1 MNPFSSQAF
10 LGLALS
16 ANARNGSREYT
27 IGVKPGCVPV
37 EFSPCESFSFPPS
50 ADTALSVRAAYAEEG
65 LSRRMNTPAPILVLD
80 AAPGVSE
87 GLSERLRR
95 QFNIAIAEVEYQD
108 QWQRAQLA
116 VVMVNTNWRM
126 LQSSMSKLTEYID
139 RDRRV
144 EITNTETRQLC

>member
-1 MNPFSSQAF
+1 LLLLDCYISESQSLKDKRQVLSS
-10 LGLALS
+10 
-16 ANARNGSREYT
+16 
-27 IGVKPGCVPV
+27 
-37 EFSPCESFSFPPS
+37 
-50 ADTALSVRAAYAEEG
+50 
-65 LSRRMNTPAPILVLD
+65 
-80 AAPGVSE
+80 
-87 GLSERLRR
+87 LSERLRR

-116 VVMVNTNWRM
+116 IVFVNTNWRM

>member
-1 MNPFSSQAF
+1 MSVGLLLLDCYISESQSLKDKRRILSS
-10 LGLALS
+10 
-16 ANARNGSREYT
+16 
-27 IGVKPGCVPV
+27 
-37 EFSPCESFSFPPS
+37 
-50 ADTALSVRAAYAEEG
+50 
-65 LSRRMNTPAPILVLD
+65 
-80 AAPGVSE
+80 
-87 GLSERLRR
+87 LSERLRR

-116 VVMVNTNWRM
+116 IVLVNTNWRM

>member
-1 MNPFSSQAF
+1 VSVGLLILDCYISESQSLKDKRRILSS
-10 LGLALS
+10 
-16 ANARNGSREYT
+16 
-27 IGVKPGCVPV
+27 
-37 EFSPCESFSFPPS
+37 
-50 ADTALSVRAAYAEEG
+50 
-65 LSRRMNTPAPILVLD
+65 
-80 AAPGVSE
+80 
-87 GLSERLRR
+87 LSERLRR

-116 VVMVNTNWRM
+116 IVLVNTNWRM

>member
-1 MNPFSSQAF
+1 LTVGLLLLDCYISESQSLKDKRRILSS
-10 LGLALS
+10 
-16 ANARNGSREYT
+16 
-27 IGVKPGCVPV
+27 
-37 EFSPCESFSFPPS
+37 
-50 ADTALSVRAAYAEEG
+50 
-65 LSRRMNTPAPILVLD
+65 
-80 AAPGVSE
+80 
-87 GLSERLRR
+87 LSERLRR

-116 VVMVNTNWRM
+116 IVFVNTNWRM

>member
-1 MNPFSSQAF
+1 LTVGLLLLDCYISESQSLKDKRRILSS
-10 LGLALS
+10 
-16 ANARNGSREYT
+16 
-27 IGVKPGCVPV
+27 
-37 EFSPCESFSFPPS
+37 
-50 ADTALSVRAAYAEEG
+50 
-65 LSRRMNTPAPILVLD
+65 
-80 AAPGVSE
+80 
-87 GLSERLRR
+87 LSERLRR

-116 VVMVNTNWRM
+116 IVLVNTNWRM

>member
-1 MNPFSSQAF
+1 MSVGLLLLDCYISESQSLKDKRRILSS
-10 LGLALS
+10 
-16 ANARNGSREYT
+16 
-27 IGVKPGCVPV
+27 
-37 EFSPCESFSFPPS
+37 
-50 ADTALSVRAAYAEEG
+50 
-65 LSRRMNTPAPILVLD
+65 
-80 AAPGVSE
+80 
-87 GLSERLRR
+87 LSERLRR

-116 VVMVNTNWRM
+116 VVLVNTNWRM

>member
-1 MNPFSSQAF
+1 MSVGLLLLDCSIPESQSLKDKRSIISS
-10 LGLALS
+10 L
-16 ANARNGSREYT
+16 T
-27 IGVKPGCVPV
+27 
-37 EFSPCESFSFPPS
+37 
-50 ADTALSVRAAYAEEG
+50 
-65 LSRRMNTPAPILVLD
+65 
-80 AAPGVSE
+80 
-87 GLSERLRR
+87 ERLRR

-116 VVMVNTNWRM
+116 IVFVNTNWRM

>member
-1 MNPFSSQAF
+1 VSVGLLLLDCYIPESQSLKDKRRILSS
-10 LGLALS
+10 
-16 ANARNGSREYT
+16 
-27 IGVKPGCVPV
+27 
-37 EFSPCESFSFPPS
+37 
-50 ADTALSVRAAYAEEG
+50 
-65 LSRRMNTPAPILVLD
+65 
-80 AAPGVSE
+80 
-87 GLSERLRR
+87 LSERLRR

-116 VVMVNTNWRM
+116 IVLVNTNWRM

>member
-1 MNPFSSQAF
+1 VSVGLLLLGCYISESRSLKDKRRILSS
-10 LGLALS
+10 
-16 ANARNGSREYT
+16 
-27 IGVKPGCVPV
+27 
-37 EFSPCESFSFPPS
+37 
-50 ADTALSVRAAYAEEG
+50 
-65 LSRRMNTPAPILVLD
+65 
-80 AAPGVSE
+80 
-87 GLSERLRR
+87 LSERLRR

-116 VVMVNTNWRM
+116 IVFVNTNWRM

>member
-1 MNPFSSQAF
+1 MSVGLLILDCYISESQSLKDKRRILSS
-10 LGLALS
+10 
-16 ANARNGSREYT
+16 
-27 IGVKPGCVPV
+27 
-37 EFSPCESFSFPPS
+37 
-50 ADTALSVRAAYAEEG
+50 
-65 LSRRMNTPAPILVLD
+65 
-80 AAPGVSE
+80 
-87 GLSERLRR
+87 LSERLRR

-116 VVMVNTNWRM
+116 IVLVNTNWRM